1 MKWFDT
7 ITNQNYFTHDGNT
20 LIQNDGLAMSAPS
33 SGLISELFLQHIKHL
48 HLEPPSTKHKIINY
62 FRYVDDILV
71 VFGSNHTGIQTILN
85 DFNAIHPNLK
95 FTAEA
100 ETNNKI
106 NYLDVTIHRTPT
118 NWRMS
123 IYRKPTFTDTIIPY
137 TSNHP
142 IQHKFAAV
150 RFLYNRLNTYDLLT
164 EDYKQEEQVIHNI
177 LMNNSFSIHPQK
189 PPKIKSN

>member
-33 SGLISELFLQHIKHL
+33 SGLISELFHQHIEHL
-48 HLEPPSTKHKIINY
+48 HLQLMSTKHKIIKY

-71 VFGSNHTGIQTILN
+71 VFGSNHTDIQTILN
-85 DFNAIHPNLK
+85 DFNAIHPKLK
-95 FTAEA
+95 FTEEA

-106 NYLDVTIHRTPT
+106 NYIDINIHRTPT
-118 NWRMS
+118 DWRIS

-142 IQHKFAAV
+142 IQHKFAP
-150 RFLYNRLNTYDLLT
+150 YYKLNTYDLPT
-164 EDYKQEEQVIHNI
+164 EDYKQEEK
-177 LMNNSFSIHPQK
+177 LSTTS
-189 PPKIKSN
+189 